1 MEIVFSEHA
10 VTRILERKI
19 TLEMVKA
26 IINSPT
32 GKIRQSKGK
41 WIFYKSFPV
50 RRDNNI
56 AAVVVERLGDRF
68 EVITVMINFEVQS

>member
-10 VTRILERKI
+10 VARMLERKI
-19 TLEMVKA
+19 TLDMVKA
-26 IINSPT
+26 IISSPT
-32 GKIRQSKGK
+32 GKIKQSRDK
-41 WIFYKSFPV
+41 WIFYKAFSS

-56 AAVVVERLGDRF
+56 AAVVVERVGIRF